1 MEGYR
6 ENSKGHLVPVEQIE
20 EVDLLRDDFVCK
32 AVESARSM
40 SGEITQFKEQVTGD
54 MSAFLDLS
62 AEKFG
67 VKLGGSKGNI
77 TLRSFDGKYMVTR
90 KIAERIEFDERL
102 QAAKILVDQCLREWT
117 QDSPSEVQAL
127 IDDAFQ
133 VDKKGRINTMGVLRL
148 RRLKIEH
155 AKWQQAMDAIG
166 EAITITD
173 SCTYTS
179 FYERDEHGKYQK
191 IVLDFAT
198 L

>member
-6 ENSKGHLVPVEQIE
+6 ENTKGHLVPVEQIE
-20 EVDLLRDDFVCK
+20 EVDLLRDDFVLK
-32 AVESARSM
+32 AVENARTM
-40 SGEITQFKEQVTGD
+40 AGEIASFKERVTGD
-54 MSAFLDLS
+54 MTAFLDLS

-90 KIAERIEFDERL
+90 KVAERIEFDERL

-117 QDSPSEVQAL
+117 KDSPSEVQAL

-133 VDKKGRINTMGVLRL
+133 VDKKGRINTMRVLSL

-155 AKWQQAMDAIG
+155 PKWQQAMEAIG
-166 EAITITD
+166 EALTVTD
-173 SCTYTS
+173 SCIYTG

-191 IVLDFAT
+191 IVLDFASV
-198 L
+198 